1 MKLHAIIP
9 QHQKQRFPG
18 VGVLLHR
25 LDPRPDRVDGS
36 LFFFSTRWHCT
47 SRALPTYKPR
57 LEIASSTQ
65 WANNKVGFLF
75 CFFVFFYNPWSTE
88 KGSVEKERI
97 GKESEKKKRK
107 KSDWYFAQTW
117 VPMLGRGREETR
129 AGTRRYLNERRRF
142 EKKAQKRETRTRA
155 TGDMDASRW
164 RWRW

>member
-97 GKESEKKKRK
+97 GKESEKKKGKRVTGTLHRRGFQCWEGVEK
-107 KSDWYFAQTW
+107 R
-117 VPMLGRGREETR
+117 PGLGRG
-129 AGTRRYLNERRRF
+129 GI
-142 EKKAQKRETRTRA
+142 
-155 TGDMDASRW
+155 
-164 RWRW
+164 